1 MFTLRG
7 RQDNF
12 RLIFPKEFLCDEI
25 TEKYSKIIT
34 AKHSFITTPIDFLNE
49 TIQGIQVLGFNEG
62 TVEQQQPGRGTYT
75 NIKGRE
81 NQNRFMHTVSTVNYR
96 SETNPINLIDKTLNI
111 TFRHTL
117 GFVNYFMIF
126 ENFFHQYERDTQY
139 SELIP
144 NLFIDILDNN
154 GNVYSRIE
162 LIHPII
168 SQIDML
174 DLNFTQPIAQ
184 SQTFNVQFKY
194 SNFDFQFIEN
204 DTDEDNYISYL
215 Q

>member
-81 NQNRFMHTVSTVNYR
+81 NQNRFPEGPTGSPANLLRHPKPEPGTSGTWRGPSPQGQSVLDPHRPRKPPGSSQSMHPPADEPVPLPR
-96 SETNPINLIDKTLNI
+96 SLHRQVPGHILFYSVPFSFQYVMTRLIT
-111 TFRHTL
+111 
-117 GFVNYFMIF
+117 GA
-126 ENFFHQYERDTQY
+126 
-139 SELIP
+139 
-144 NLFIDILDNN
+144 
-154 GNVYSRIE
+154 
-162 LIHPII
+162 I
-168 SQIDML
+168 S
-174 DLNFTQPIAQ
+174 
-184 SQTFNVQFKY
+184 
-194 SNFDFQFIEN
+194 
-204 DTDEDNYISYL
+204 
-215 Q
+215 